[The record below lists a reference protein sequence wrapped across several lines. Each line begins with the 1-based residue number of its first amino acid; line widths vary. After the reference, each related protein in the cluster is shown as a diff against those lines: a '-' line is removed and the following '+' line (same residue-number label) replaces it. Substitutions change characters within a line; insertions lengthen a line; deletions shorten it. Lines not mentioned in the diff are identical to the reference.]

1 MELPL
6 PRNLLRPLHT
16 ISLLVLGL
24 FVIQTIRSLPSR
36 YSEDQTEIFVADAA
50 LAPTHDVN
58 WSRFAYVQYAT
69 SASHVCNSLMIFET
83 LDRLH
88 AKADR
93 VLIYPMEYSLGE
105 DDNSTASKLL
115 RKARDQYKVKLV
127 PVQVQSQA
135 SGDATWASSFTK
147 LLAFNQ
153 TQYDRVLSLDS
164 DATILKH
171 MDELFLMP
179 PCPIAMPQ
187 AYWMPESKLTS
198 ALMLITPSETE
209 FDEVMN
215 ATKHSD
221 ENMYDMEIVNRLYK
235 DRALVIPHDPYILL
249 TGEFR
254 SHDHS
259 SYLGKEGRWDPNEV
273 LKRAKYLHFS
283 DWPVPKPSDEPPV
296 YILDEKKPGCH
307 LSPDDREVEDCR
319 DRYHWLDFYAEYSR
333 RREHVCSIAV

>member
-1 MELPL
+1 MGLPL
-6 PRNLLRPLHT
+6 PRNLPRPLHT
-16 ISLLVLGL
+16 IFLLIIAL

-36 YSEDQTEIFVADAA
+36 YSEAQTEIFVADQA
-50 LAPTHDVN
+50 LTPPHDLN

-83 LDRLH
+83 LDRLQ

-93 VLIYPMEYSLGE
+93 VLIYPKEYSLE
-105 DDNSTASKLL
+105 DENSTASKLL

-198 ALMLITPSETE
+198 AMMLITPSETE
-209 FDEVMN
+209 FAEVMN
-215 ATKHSD
+215 ATQHSN
-221 ENMYDMEIVNRLYK
+221 ENMYDMEIVNKVYK

-254 SHDHS
+254 NRDHS
-259 SYLGKEGRWDPNEV
+259 SYLGKERKWDPDEV

-283 DWPVPKPSDEPPV
+283 DWPVPKVS
-296 YILDEKKPGCH
+296 
-307 LSPDDREVEDCR
+307 
-319 DRYHWLDFYAEYSR
+319 
-333 RREHVCSIAV
+333 